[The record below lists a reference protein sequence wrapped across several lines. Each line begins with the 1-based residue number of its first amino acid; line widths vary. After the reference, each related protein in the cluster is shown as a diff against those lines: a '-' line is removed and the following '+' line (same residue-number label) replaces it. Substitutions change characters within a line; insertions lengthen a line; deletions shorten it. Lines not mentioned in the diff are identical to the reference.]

1 MTLGDKQITGIVS
14 KNSIDYVKA
23 IFHCYSHSE
32 TVILLRDESDNRIEL
47 MGVSKVINPS
57 IKTGWF
63 NEHVEFRDDNVLAQI
78 AFTSGT
84 EGEPKGVLL
93 THKAL
98 TDVTK
103 RLNNIMAVD
112 SSIMEYVGIPANFS
126 FGLGRFRAISAVG
139 GKAFLPKNGFDPV
152 EIQRMLEK
160 QEINAISAVPSLWRV
175 LLRNK
180 DLFGDE
186 VIFLKW
192 IEIGSQYMS
201 RSEKEELKSFFP
213 NAKIAQHYGLTEA
226 SRTTFLRID
235 EVDGELLESVGRAY
249 GDTELKI
256 DEKGRICIRGSH
268 VAKTLFKHGEY
279 TSNLDSEQWFH
290 TSDLGKLENGFLY
303 YLGRA
308 DDQINCNG
316 IKLNPDNIEREIR
329 EELKIKDGIAVGAI
343 SNDFTGE
350 SVLLAVKADANIDT
364 DKLIATTYKILSSKG
379 INGGSAAKFCLVN
392 DFPLTNTNKV
402 RRKALAELYTDK
414 TAISI
419 KQASYH
425 EPRNDF
431 ELSISVVWQGI
442 LKRDAI
448 GIDDN
453 FFALGG
459 DSLTAVMAVHEMVQ
473 ATDVEFELGDLF
485 TNQTIRTL
493 SEHVSK
499 GEPRT
504 LSSVVPLKKGKS
516 ATPIFFVC
524 GINLYQHL
532 ADALPSQNSVYGIYV
547 AQEEAL
553 FKKIIDGQESDI
565 STTELS
571 KAYADAILRYQP
583 EGPYVVAGISF
594 GGMIALE
601 TAVTLQKRGKIVDTV
616 VMLDTILPQAVKRTL
631 PKRSKLFFKS
641 AYTALKN
648 AVVGKSITT
657 SDVDLMRKRAYH
669 RALENYNKISGELNA
684 KVLLIKAEDRSEWGG
699 GVSFESDYGWQYVLG
714 KKPEVY
720 EVDGS
725 HIEIITPPQN
735 KVVADIIVK
744 AITKS

>member
-1 MTLGDKQITGIVS
+1 MFDKRITGVIS
-14 KNSIDYVKA
+14 QNSLDYVEK
-23 IFHCYSHSE
+23 IFSCYGNNE
-32 TVILLRDESDNRIEL
+32 IVVLLRNIDDVRIKMVGASNVIQPEF
-47 MGVSKVINPS
+47 VS
-57 IKTGWF
+57 GWF
-63 NEHVEFRDDNVLAQI
+63 SSKYTFRDDDTLAQI

-93 THKAL
+93 THRTL
-98 TDVTK
+98 SDVIK
-103 RLNNIMAVD
+103 RLNEVMEVD
-112 SSIMEYVGIPANFS
+112 SSIKEYVGVPANFS
-126 FGLGRFRAISAVG
+126 FGFGRFRAISAIG
-139 GKAFLPKNGFDPV
+139 GSAFLPKNGFDPV
-152 EIQRMLEK
+152 EIQKMLSK
-160 QEINAISAVPSLWRV
+160 NEINAISAVPSLWRV
-175 LLRNK
+175 LLRK
-180 DLFGDE
+180 KTIFGNE
-186 VIFLKW
+186 ANYLKW

-201 RSEKEELKSFFP
+201 RSEKEELKSLFP

-235 EVDGELLESVGRAY
+235 QTEGELLESVGKAY

-256 DEKGRICIRGSH
+256 DGNGRNCIRGPH
-268 VAKTLFKHGEY
+268 VSETLLKHGKP
-279 TSNLDSEQWFH
+279 TSNVDDEQWFH

-329 EELKIKDGIAVGAI
+329 EELKIKDGLAVGAI

-350 SVLLAVKADANIDT
+350 SVLVAVKADANIDT
-364 DKLIATTYKILSSKG
+364 DKLIETTYKILSSKG

-402 RRKALAELYTDK
+402 RRKALAELYTNK

-425 EPRNDF
+425 EPRSDF
-431 ELSISVVWQGI
+431 ELSLSVVWQGV
-442 LKRDAI
+442 LKRDVI

-473 ATDVEFELGDLF
+473 ATGVEFELGDLF

-504 LSSVVPLKKGKS
+504 LSSVVPLKKGENT
-516 ATPIFFVC
+516 TPIFFVC

-532 ADALPSQNSVYGIYV
+532 ADALPNQNSVYGIYV

-553 FKKIIDGQESDI
+553 FRKILSGQESDI

-583 EGPYVVAGISF
+583 EGPYIVAGISF

-601 TAVTLQKRGKIVDTV
+601 TAVTLQKLGKIVDAV
-616 VMLDTILPQAVKRTL
+616 VMIDTILPHAVKRTFS
-631 PKRSKLFFKS
+631 KRSKLFFKS
-641 AYTALKN
+641 AYSSLKN
-648 AVVGKSITT
+648 TMMRKSITS

-669 RALENYNKISGELNA
+669 RALANYTRISGELNA
-684 KVLLIKAEDRSEWGG
+684 RVLLIKAEDRSEWGT
-699 GVSFESDYGWQYVLG
+699 GVSFENDYGWQDVLG
-714 KKPEVY
+714 KKPDVY
-720 EVDGS
+720 EVNGS
-725 HIEIITPPQN
+725 HIEIITPPHN
-735 KVVADIIVK
+735 KAVADIIVK
-744 AITKS
+744 AITNT

>member
-1 MTLGDKQITGIVS
+1 MFDKRITGVVS
-14 KNSIDYVKA
+14 LNSLDYVEK
-23 IFHCYSHSE
+23 IFSCYE
-32 TVILLRDESDNRIEL
+32 KNEVVVLLRNIDDARIEMVGASSIIQPEL
-47 MGVSKVINPS
+47 VS
-57 IKTGWF
+57 GWF
-63 NEHVEFRDDNVLAQI
+63 SSKYTFRDDDTLAQI

-93 THKAL
+93 THRIL
-98 TDVTK
+98 SDVTK
-103 RLNNIMAVD
+103 RLNEVMEVN
-112 SSIMEYVGIPANFS
+112 SSIKEYVGVPANFS
-126 FGLGRFRAISAVG
+126 FGFGRFRAISSIG
-139 GKAFLPKNGFDPV
+139 GSAYLPKNGFDPV
-152 EIQRMLEK
+152 EIQKMLSNK
-160 QEINAISAVPSLWRV
+160 EINSISAVPSLWRV

-180 DLFGDE
+180 AIFGNE
-186 VIFLKW
+186 ANYLKW

-201 RSEKEELKSFFP
+201 RSEKEELKSLFP

-235 EVDGELLESVGRAY
+235 NTEGELLESVGKAY
-249 GDTELKI
+249 GHTELKI
-256 DEKGRICIRGSH
+256 DGNGRICIRGPH
-268 VAKTLFKHGEY
+268 VSETLLKHGKP
-279 TSNLDSEQWFH
+279 TSNVDDERWFH
-290 TSDLGKLENGFLY
+290 TSDLGKLENGFLH

-329 EELKIKDGIAVGAI
+329 EELKIKDGLAVGAI

-350 SVLLAVKADANIDT
+350 SVLVALKADANIDT

-392 DFPLTNTNKV
+392 DFPLTSTNKV
-402 RRKALAELYTDK
+402 RRKALAELYTNK

-431 ELSISVVWQGI
+431 ELSLSVVWQGI

-473 ATDVEFELGDLF
+473 ATGVEFELGDLF

-504 LSSVVPLKKGKS
+504 LSSVVPLKKGEN

-532 ADALPSQNSVYGIYV
+532 ADALPSQNPVYGIYV
-547 AQEEAL
+547 AQEETL
-553 FKKIIDGQESDI
+553 FKKILDGQESDI
-565 STTELS
+565 STIELS

-594 GGMIALE
+594 GGMIATE
-601 TAVTLQKRGKIVDTV
+601 TAVTLQKQGKLVEAV

-631 PKRSKLFFKS
+631 PKRSKLLFKS
-641 AYTALKN
+641 AYTSLKN
-648 AVVGKSITT
+648 AVAGKSITKI
-657 SDVDLMRKRAYH
+657 DVDSMRKRAYH

-684 KVLLIKAEDRSEWGG
+684 KVLLIKAEDRSEWGS
-699 GVSFESDYGWQYVLG
+699 GVSFESDYGWQDVLG

-725 HIEIITPPQN
+725 HIEIITPPHN
-735 KVVADIIVK
+735 KLVADIIVK